1 MASEKENF
9 ELKKHS
15 HALTEGL
22 YRAGA
27 RTFFHAVGLSRDDM
41 AKPLI
46 GIANTWIE
54 TMPCN
59 MHLRDLAAKVKE
71 GVRAAGGTPM
81 EFNTIAISDAITM
94 GSEGMKASLVSR
106 EVIADSME
114 LAGYG
119 YMFDGMVTLVGCDK
133 TIPGAAMAMIRLNIP
148 SLLLYGGTIM
158 PGTFQGRDVNI
169 QDVFEGIGAV
179 AAGKMSEEEL
189 GELEKVACPGAG
201 ACGGQFTAN
210 SMATA
215 MEFLG
220 LSAVG
225 TASAPAIHPRKF
237 EIAQQC
243 GHLLMDILKRDLKP
257 SDILTR
263 EAFLNAIA
271 GISATG
277 GSTNVVL
284 HLLALARE
292 AKIELSIDDF
302 DRVSR
307 KTPMLADLKPWGNY
321 LAADLFEAGG
331 IELVAKRLVEGQHVD
346 GTQKTPTGKTLEQE
360 ASQAVETEGQQVVR
374 PIDQPL
380 KESGSLVILKGSF
393 APEGC
398 VVKITGHEN
407 NSHRGP
413 ARVFESEE
421 DAMDA
426 VTQGRLKAG
435 DVVVI
440 RYEGPKGGP
449 GMREMLGVTGA
460 IVGAGLGESVAL
472 LTDGRFSGATRGLMI
487 GHVAPEAACGGPIAL
502 VEEGDS
508 ILIDVESRRVELE
521 VPTEVVTERLKKWQE
536 PKPRFTKG
544 VFSKYAATVSSASEG
559 AVTFVNQ

>member
-1 MASEKENF
+1 MATD
-9 ELKKHS
+9 LKKKS
-15 HALTEGL
+15 RAMTEGL
-22 YRAGA
+22 NRAGA
-27 RTFFHAVGLSRDDM
+27 RTFFHAVGLSREDM

-59 MHLRDLAAKVKE
+59 MHLRDLAEKVKAGIRE
-71 GVRAAGGTPM
+71 AGGTPM
-81 EFNTIAISDAITM
+81 EFNTIAISDAVTM

-114 LAGYG
+114 LAGRG
-119 YMFDGMVTLVGCDK
+119 YLFDGMVTLVGCDK
-133 TIPGAAMAMIRLNIP
+133 TIPGAAMAMIRLDIP

-158 PGTFQGRDVNI
+158 PGRFQGRDVNI

-179 AAGKMSEEEL
+179 AAGKMSEGEL

-225 TASAPAIHPRKF
+225 TASAPAVHPRKN
-237 EIAQQC
+237 EIAHHC
-243 GHLLMDILKRDLKP
+243 GKLMMDILERDQKP

-263 EAFLNAIA
+263 SAFLNAIA
-271 GISATG
+271 GVSATG
-277 GSTNVVL
+277 GSTNSVL

-292 AKIELSIDDF
+292 AGIELTMDDF
-302 DRVSR
+302 DQVSR
-307 KTPMLADLKPWGNY
+307 KTPLLADLKPWGNY
-321 LAADLFEAGG
+321 LAADMFEAGG
-331 IELVAKRLVEGQHVD
+331 IELVIRRLVEGGHVD
-346 GTQKTPTGKTLEQE
+346 GSQQTPTGKSLKEET
-360 ASQAVETEGQQVVR
+360 AGVVETQGQKVVR
-374 PIDQPL
+374 PIGDPL
-380 KESGSLVILKGSF
+380 KASGGLVILRGSV

-398 VVKITGHEN
+398 VAKITGHEN
-407 NSHRGP
+407 LSHQGP
-413 ARVFESEE
+413 ARVFECEE
-421 DAMDA
+421 QAMEA
-426 VTQGRLKAG
+426 VTSGVVQAG

-449 GMREMLGVTGA
+449 GMREMFGVTAA
-460 IVGAGLGESVAL
+460 IVGAGLGESVAMI
-472 LTDGRFSGATRGLMI
+472 TDGRFSGATRGLMI
-487 GHVAPEAACGGPIAL
+487 GHVSPEAASGGPIAIIEDGDL
-502 VEEGDS
+502 IRISVEEREVAVDLS
-508 ILIDVESRRVELE
+508 PDVVAQRLE
-521 VPTEVVTERLKKWQE
+521 RWQE

-544 VFSKYAATVSSASEG
+544 VFAKYITGVSSASVG
-559 AVTFVNQ
+559 AVTC